1 MKHKIL
7 FFLPRLAGLTLLIGL
22 ASLVLFLLFK
32 LLLLAIVIGVIVA
45 ITAKIISGVRARWAA
60 GDNPA
65 GAQHPPFGLAGN
77 SGPMYPVM
85 HRQTQTPA
93 IVPIH

>member
-1 MKHKIL
+1 MKHKIMFL
-7 FFLPRLAGLTLLIGL
+7 LPRLAGFTLLIGL

-45 ITAKIISGVRARWAA
+45 VTAKIVSGVRARWAA
-60 GDNPA
+60 GNSSLWSQQAPV
-65 GAQHPPFGLAGN
+65 GVAGN
-77 SGPMYPVM
+77 NSSMHPVM
-85 HRQTQTPA
+85 HRQAQTPA